1 MKKWFTL
8 DSKLSTEV
16 LHLALPVVAG
26 LASITAIGL
35 TDTIMVGRLGA
46 TALAA
51 TGQAVMVFWTVN
63 WVLRSVELATQAIS
77 ARRFG
82 EGQLPACGEVLH
94 HALVFSLTLSFFSMI
109 VLYSMA
115 PRLTRWISANEEV
128 ASLATGY
135 IRVLFAT
142 LWLSGMFFAL
152 RGFFSGIGRTRV
164 FLMSAGILFTAN
176 LCGNYMFIYGHWGA
190 PAMGV
195 SGAAVGSA
203 LSMICGFS
211 FLILYTFWHRKKT
224 LAAYELFSGT
234 KWRWELIGEI
244 ARLAWPN
251 MFRGVMVIGGL
262 LVFYAMVDRVGVAQ
276 AAVVNLVIN
285 IQSVSFMPG
294 YGFGIA
300 AATMIGHS
308 LGAGNTERAERAGY
322 EAMKLGIIFMG
333 SVGVLFLVAPEWVVR
348 VFTDDEEVMKYAIG
362 PLRLVGI
369 VQIVDAAGMVLS
381 TALEG
386 AGQTRWVMMMEILVN
401 WGVFLPL
408 TYLLTFTLNM
418 RNYGPWIAWG
428 VYITLFGVISFIK
441 FNRGSWKHVRL

>member
-1 MKKWFTL
+1 
-8 DSKLSTEV
+8 
-16 LHLALPVVAG
+16 
-26 LASITAIGL
+26 
-35 TDTIMVGRLGA
+35 
-46 TALAA
+46 
-51 TGQAVMVFWTVN
+51 
-63 WVLRSVELATQAIS
+63 
-77 ARRFG
+77 
-82 EGQLPACGEVLH
+82 
-94 HALVFSLTLSFFSMI
+94 
-109 VLYSMA
+109 
-115 PRLTRWISANEEV
+115 
-128 ASLATGY
+128 
-135 IRVLFAT
+135 
-142 LWLSGMFFAL
+142 
-152 RGFFSGIGRTRV
+152 
-164 FLMSAGILFTAN
+164 
-176 LCGNYMFIYGHWGA
+176 
-190 PAMGV
+190 
-195 SGAAVGSA
+195 
-203 LSMICGFS
+203 
-211 FLILYTFWHRKKT
+211 
-224 LAAYELFSGT
+224 
-234 KWRWELIGEI
+234 
-244 ARLAWPN
+244 
-251 MFRGVMVIGGL
+251 
-262 LVFYAMVDRVGVAQ
+262 MVDRVGVAQ

-333 SVGVLFLVAPEWVVR
+333 SVGILFLVAPEWVVR